1 MVRLFPVKSMISV
14 NRSEICNSPSDGQL
28 SDGLRDTIIPNRFNG
43 KSYDRSVFG
52 VDECIKNLK
61 GDGSDSCCCYMCSHA
76 PLVIVSSGEA
86 ICDQYSIRL
95 RNVREFIDG

>member
-1 MVRLFPVKSMISV
+1 MINLTPHIINCLLFPPTNIK
-14 NRSEICNSPSDGQL
+14 
-28 SDGLRDTIIPNRFNG
+28 G

-52 VDECIKNLK
+52 VDECTKNLK

-95 RNVREFIDG
+95 RNVREFIDGGLLAVRNVVIQMLYLYLEFN

>member
-1 MVRLFPVKSMISV
+1 MK
-14 NRSEICNSPSDGQL
+14 
-28 SDGLRDTIIPNRFNG
+28 G
-43 KSYDRSVFG
+43 KSYDRSVYG

-95 RNVREFIDG
+95 RNVREFIDGGLLAVLMGYSNNINVLFSSSSSSSY